1 METNQ
6 NQELN
11 SQAGINPFESD
22 ESLAAFI
29 GGQRGESQQFTETQK
44 EPVVETQ
51 QAEETSAPVEPQ
63 ITDELFNKW
72 LEQKT
77 EGKFK
82 QLNEIPVA
90 DLSDESRELY
100 ELLKEGKTDE
110 VYDYIVKSKVNY
122 KEWDQT
128 DLLVE
133 KIRKENPGLEDSDIE
148 DILLHDYKL
157 YDLTEEEKD
166 NLTSSELARWEADKK
181 RANINAKR
189 DAESMRAELEASRK
203 EIVLPKIEK
212 ITPVETKDPNEITPE
227 QVQAA
232 QEAWDQEVDSTLPQ
246 VKDLSF
252 DFKIGEEGENYSTTF
267 KLEGDQEQAVKNAL
281 KTTYEP
287 GDEKLTFQQLVE
299 KQTFK
304 LYGKQILNAAIKDA
318 VAKAQERF
326 VEKELKRVT
335 LEPGSRRGADSNDKN
350 IYLDMLN
357 Q

>member
-1 METNQ
+1 M
-6 NQELN
+6 NQEQN
-11 SQAGINPFESD
+11 NRAEINPFESD
-22 ESLAAFI
+22 ASLAAFI
-29 GGQRGESQQFTETQK
+29 SGQRGETQQFTETQA

-51 QAEETSAPVEPQ
+51 NTEETSAPVEPQ
-63 ITDELFNKW
+63 MTDELFNKW

-181 RANINAKR
+181 RANINARR

-227 QVQAA
+227 QI
-232 QEAWDQEVDSTLPQ
+232 QEAQNQEVDSTLPQ

-281 KTTYEP
+281 KTAYEP